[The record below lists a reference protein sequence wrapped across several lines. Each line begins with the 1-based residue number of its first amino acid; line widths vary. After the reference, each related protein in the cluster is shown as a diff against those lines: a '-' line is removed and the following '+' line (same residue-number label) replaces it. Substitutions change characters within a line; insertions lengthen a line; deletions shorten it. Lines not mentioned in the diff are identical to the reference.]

1 MAYRSRICFTNQ
13 QKSEI
18 WDRWQRGESM
28 SSIGRSFDWN
38 SSFIH
43 PLIARAGG
51 FRPAERKR
59 SRFALTLAEREE
71 ISRGLGVGASLRQIA
86 CGLRRAPSTI
96 SREVHRNGGR
106 DKYRAAR
113 SEGSAWNRALR
124 PKLCKLACNQD
135 LCRTVSTLL
144 RRQWSPEQIAGCL
157 KKRFPRDETSRV
169 SHETIYKGLFVQARG
184 VLKKELMAHL
194 QSPRS
199 MRRPLHSSL
208 KSSGLGHIKDMV
220 SIHDLRRIAVRG
232 LWLGGVGLERR
243 NEVVGEEVRLRWRPA
258 RRVGQRWMLAS
269 SVRSTPWSS
278 RVAVTSVRVSVSHG
292 SSAAIASSGLASA
305 CASIAASWPSGV
317 VQAASSSLTAARI
330 AVRRAG

>member
-1 MAYRSRICFTNQ
+1 
-13 QKSEI
+13 
-18 WDRWQRGESM
+18 
-28 SSIGRSFDWN
+28 
-38 SSFIH
+38 
-43 PLIARAGG
+43 
-51 FRPAERKR
+51 
-59 SRFALTLAEREE
+59 
-71 ISRGLGVGASLRQIA
+71 
-86 CGLRRAPSTI
+86 
-96 SREVHRNGGR
+96 
-106 DKYRAAR
+106 
-113 SEGSAWNRALR
+113 
-124 PKLCKLACNQD
+124 
-135 LCRTVSTLL
+135 
-144 RRQWSPEQIAGCL
+144 
-157 KKRFPRDETSRV
+157 
-169 SHETIYKGLFVQARG
+169 
-184 VLKKELMAHL
+184 MAHL

-232 LWLGGVGLERR
+232 LWLGGVGLERG

-330 AVRRAG
+330 AVRRAGSARGIGAGEMFVARGTDVHGDGRERASGEPPAPSRRSVSRG